1 MLDFKNKL
9 EKVIIDYFIKYNINP
24 SPVNDGKIINFDSE
38 NQIHYINSL
47 NSASNLNLVVSKNLV
62 TKEQYNKAVEII
74 KVWQDNKEPFTWV
87 IASNSETEPEKN
99 FFAEQ
104 GFIHSEKIITMVL
117 NLDEF
122 HQETP
127 LSDNEKFQAINS
139 LADVEKFRSVIKRS
153 FPLSL
158 IDLQKYYGLYEL
170 NKTKR
175 INYQVY
181 LTVDGQPASTG
192 QFYLQDGLVILDDI
206 ATSPDFRK
214 RGLAKK
220 MLHHLLNTA
229 KQMGYH
235 QAALIATPDGY
246 PVYQKLGFQPIKLY
260 FDVYEINY

>member
-24 SPVNDGKIINFDSE
+24 NPVNDGKVVKFDSE

-47 NSASNLNLVVSKNLV
+47 NSTSNLNLAVSKNLV
-62 TKEQYNKAVEII
+62 TKAQYDKALAII
-74 KVWQDNKEPFTWV
+74 KVWQNNKEPFTWV
-87 IASNSETEPEKN
+87 IASNSETEPEKK
-99 FFAEQ
+99 FFADQ
-104 GFIHSEKIITMVL
+104 GFSHSEKIITMVL

-122 HQETP
+122 QQETP
-127 LSDNEKFQAINS
+127 LNENEKFHPINN
-139 LADVEKFRSVIKRS
+139 LEDVEKFRSVIKSS
-153 FPLSL
+153 FPLTL

-181 LTVDGQPASTG
+181 LTVDGEPASTG

-206 ATSPDFRK
+206 ATSPNFRK

-220 MLHHLLNTA
+220 MLHHLLNVA

-246 PVYQKLGFQPIKLY
+246 PVYEKLGFQPIKLY

>member
-9 EKVIIDYFIKYNINP
+9 EKSIIDYFIKYNINP
-24 SPVNDGKIINFDSE
+24 NPVNDGKIISFDQE
-38 NQIHYINSL
+38 NQIHYVNSL

-62 TKEQYNKAVEII
+62 TKVQHDKALEII
-74 KVWQDNKEPFTWV
+74 KIWQDNKKPFTWV
-87 IASNSETEPEKN
+87 VATNSEAESEKN
-99 FFAEQ
+99 FFETQ
-104 GFIHSEKIITMVL
+104 GFSYSEKIIAMAL

-122 HQETP
+122 QQETP
-127 LSDNEKFQAINS
+127 LNDNEKFQAINS
-139 LADVEKFRSVIKRS
+139 LTDVEKFRSVIKSS
-153 FPLSL
+153 FSLNL
-158 IDLQKYYGLYEL
+158 IDLQKYYGLYEI

-206 ATSPDFRK
+206 ATSPNFRK

-246 PVYQKLGFQPIKLY
+246 PIYEKLGFQPINLY